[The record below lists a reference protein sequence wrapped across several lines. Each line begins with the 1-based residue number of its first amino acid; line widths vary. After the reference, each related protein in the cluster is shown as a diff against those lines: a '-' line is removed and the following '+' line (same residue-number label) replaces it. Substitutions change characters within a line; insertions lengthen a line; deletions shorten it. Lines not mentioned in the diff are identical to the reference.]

1 MRKLTMF
8 TLLALWAIGLVHAA
22 EFFCPSGDVSCLI
35 AAINKAN
42 RNDQQNTIFLEP
54 GNYILLAVDNRSLDD
69 GATGLPIVTG
79 TITIWGAGAE
89 STTIERDAD
98 AAEFRIFHVA
108 ATGNLTLE
116 KLTIRGGS
124 TVLFVGGLSEVGG
137 GILNQGIIA
146 IGHSIVLDNIARRNG
161 SIFNLGGTMTINNSI
176 IFDNSGGSGSGGGIA
191 NTNGTVSVDNSTIA
205 RNAIGNGAG
214 GGISNLSSGGIGTMT
229 ITNST
234 ISENAGFEEGA
245 GGILNTG
252 TMTIKNSTVAL
263 NRISFFDG
271 GGIRNSGILA
281 IVNST
286 ISANNAGNRFGLGGG
301 IFNFSTGSVEL
312 TNVILAMNRGTEG
325 PDCSGRITSRGNNL
339 IGDISGCDI
348 NLLPTDLV
356 GDPGLGEFN
365 DDAPPGQGHFPLL
378 SNSQARDRGNPEAC
392 PKLDQLGLPRL
403 KTCDIGSVEFQG
415 GRLLVSVDIR
425 PRSDANKIN
434 PNSTKNI
441 NVAILSGNGFDART
455 IDPNTIRFGA
465 RGTEAAPIHVG
476 RRDVGGDG
484 DRDMVVRFQIQD
496 TGIKCGDISAVL
508 TGQISNGPSIIG
520 SSPIRTVQC

>member
-8 TLLALWAIGLVHAA
+8 TLLALWAIGPVHAA

-176 IFDNSGGSGSGGGIA
+176 IFDNS
-191 NTNGTVSVDNSTIA
+191 
-205 RNAIGNGAG
+205 
-214 GGISNLSSGGIGTMT
+214 
-229 ITNST
+229 
-234 ISENAGFEEGA
+234 
-245 GGILNTG
+245 
-252 TMTIKNSTVAL
+252 VA
-263 NRISFFDG
+263 
-271 GGIRNSGILA
+271 A
-281 IVNST
+281 AV
-286 ISANNAGNRFGLGGG
+286 
-301 IFNFSTGSVEL
+301 VE
-312 TNVILAMNRGTEG
+312 V
-325 PDCSGRITSRGNNL
+325 
-339 IGDISGCDI
+339 
-348 NLLPTDLV
+348 
-356 GDPGLGEFN
+356 
-365 DDAPPGQGHFPLL
+365 
-378 SNSQARDRGNPEAC
+378 
-392 PKLDQLGLPRL
+392 
-403 KTCDIGSVEFQG
+403 
-415 GRLLVSVDIR
+415 
-425 PRSDANKIN
+425 
-434 PNSTKNI
+434 
-441 NVAILSGNGFDART
+441 
-455 IDPNTIRFGA
+455 
-465 RGTEAAPIHVG
+465 
-476 RRDVGGDG
+476 
-484 DRDMVVRFQIQD
+484 
-496 TGIKCGDISAVL
+496 
-508 TGQISNGPSIIG
+508 
-520 SSPIRTVQC
+520 SPILMARYQSTTAPSREMPSAMVPAAVSLTYPPEVSGQ